1 MTTKQ
6 KVGID
11 ILICVSAIILVSGY
25 SVWRVKRSDQLS
37 KVIVAGNTVRA
48 TVPVVSNPVL
58 QTDIA
63 SQPTPDGKK
72 KLLME
77 ATHKKDTSTYVFTT
91 TDGSGGNLQPLF
103 SKTVQ
108 ASASASEGMSIPFNS
123 WSPDNKYLFI
133 QKNDGDAMVFKA
145 TGEEI
150 VPGQLYFDV
159 RDLFSAAGRKD
170 TYEVT
175 TGWASPTLLI
185 VNTTTPDNTKGSS
198 YWFEVP
204 SKAIIQLSSQF

>member
-11 ILICVSAIILVSGY
+11 VLICFSAIILVSGY
-25 SVWRVKRSDQLS
+25 SLWRVKRSDQLS
-37 KVIVAGNTVRA
+37 KVIVAGNTVRT

-133 QKNDGDAMVFKA
+133 QKNDGDALVFKA

-170 TYEVT
+170 TYHET
-175 TGWASPTLLI
+175 TGWASPSLLI
-185 VNTTTPDNTKGSS
+185 VNTSTPDNAKGNS
-198 YWFEVP
+198 YWFEIP
-204 SKAIIQLSSQF
+204 SKAIIQLSTSF

>member
-6 KVGID
+6 KVSID

-37 KVIVAGNTVRA
+37 KVIVAGNTVRT

-91 TDGSGGNLQPLF
+91 SDGSDGAIQPLF
-103 SKTVQ
+103 TEVVQ
-108 ASASASEGMSIPFNS
+108 ASASASEGMNIPFNS

-133 QKNDGDAMVFKA
+133 QKNDGDALVFKA

-150 VPGQLYFDV
+150 VPGQHYLDV
-159 RDLFSAAGRKD
+159 RDLFSAAGKKD
-170 TYEVT
+170 TYHET